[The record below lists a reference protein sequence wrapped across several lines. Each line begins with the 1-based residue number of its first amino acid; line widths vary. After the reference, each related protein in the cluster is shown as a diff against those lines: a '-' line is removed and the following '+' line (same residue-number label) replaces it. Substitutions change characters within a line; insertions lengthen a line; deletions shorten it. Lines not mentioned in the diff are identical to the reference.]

1 MWKLSLCVYSDAF
14 ILFIRNIAVTRDA
27 EPSAGR
33 TDAQLVAA
41 RQADE
46 RGKGITFKNCA
57 PFINCTNKI
66 KNIQI
71 DNAKDI
77 NVVMYYLIKYTDNYS
92 KTSGSLWQYYKD
104 VSDKG
109 DDAAITDSES
119 FKSEVN
125 ITGKNPVDD
134 SRKNAEIA
142 VALKYVNIY

>member
-1 MWKLSLCVYSDAF
+1 MWKLSLCVCSDAF
-14 ILFIRNIAVTRDA
+14 ILFIRNIAVTQDA
-27 EPSAGR
+27 ELPAGR
-33 TDAQLVAA
+33 TDTQLVAA

-46 RGKGITFKNCA
+46 RDKGITFKNCV
-57 PFINCTNKI
+57 PFINCINKI
-66 KNIQI
+66 KNTQI

-119 FKSEVN
+119 FKSKVN

-134 SRKNAEIA
+134 SKKNAEIA